1 MKTVTF
7 KCTLLSDLVFNL
19 KTATEG
25 NQQTLDYIPGSA
37 IYGLVAGKFYNE
49 YIAQNGIDIFHSG
62 GIIFSDAHPLHNGK
76 RTYRTPAWWYH
87 KKGSGFSEGIYSPF
101 YKAKDGEPQLK
112 QCRSGYISLISD
124 GLFTDIVPK
133 KRFSIKSAYDSKA
146 RRAEESKMF
155 GYQALVKGTE
165 WGFEMSY
172 NDEFQTEAQQIQKF
186 LIGVKPIGKSKSAEY
201 GLINIEISSI
211 DADTVSSDNSGKD
224 YCLLYADSRLAFFD
238 NNGQPTFM
246 PAPDQL
252 GVING
257 DIMWNYSQI
266 RTMQYAPFN
275 GKRKTRDTER
285 FCIEK
290 GSVFCIKKKKGFL
303 IKPGETSGYVGYFKS
318 EGFGR
323 LMVDPAF
330 LNNDEE
336 GKINWKYDENP
347 EQKPQIINNEMVTL
361 SGQEA
366 IIFEFLEREK
376 QIELMNEVVIKKV
389 NEFVNKNLSKFR
401 GEKFSSQWGTI
412 RSIAAKSKNKQE
424 LEASLFYAG
433 DQGNNNK
440 VMNAGYLVHGVAA
453 DKWKERGRIQIVKS
467 FINDNEINDGNVVL
481 AVVNLASQMAKACRK
496 EENHG

>member
-1 MKTVTF
+1 MKTITF

-37 IYGLVAGKFYNE
+37 VYGLVASKFYTE
-49 YIAQNGIDIFHSG
+49 FIAQNGINIFHSG
-62 GIIFSDAHPLHNGK
+62 GVIFGDAHPLQSGQ

-87 KKGSGFSEGIYSPF
+87 KKGSGFNQGIYSPL

-112 QCRSGYISLISD
+112 QCRGGYISIIENNK
-124 GLFTDIVPK
+124 FTEFTPK
-133 KRFSIKSAYDSKA
+133 KRFSIKSAYDSKM
-146 RRAEESKMF
+146 RRSEESKMY

-165 WGFEMSY
+165 WGFEMRY
-172 NDEFQTEAQQIQKF
+172 NDAFQSEARQIQEF
-186 LIGVKPIGKSKSAEY
+186 LIGIKPIGKSKSAEY
-201 GLINIEISSI
+201 GLVNIEIGNFTTLPESSI
-211 DADTVSSDNSGKD
+211 KSEKD

-238 NNGQPTFM
+238 SQGQPTFM
-246 PAPDQL
+246 PTPEQL
-252 GVING
+252 GVSNG
-257 DIMWNYSQI
+257 EILWNFSQI

-275 GKRKTRDTER
+275 GKRKTRDAER

-290 GSVFCIKKKKGFL
+290 GSVFYIKKNNGFSL
-303 IKPGETSGYVGYFKS
+303 NLQESGDYVGYFKS

-336 GKINWKYDENP
+336 GTITLKYIETHQKQPELINSEK
-347 EQKPQIINNEMVTL
+347 VTL
-361 SGQEA
+361 SGQDSVV
-366 IIFEFLEREK
+366 FDFLEREN
-376 QIELMNEVVIKKV
+376 QIELQNEIVLKKV
-389 NEFVNKNLSKFR
+389 NEFVNKNLTKFR

-412 RSIAAKSKNKQE
+412 RSIAAKSKDKQA

-440 VMNAGYLVHGVAA
+440 VINAGYLVHGVAA
-453 DKWKERGRIQIVKS
+453 DKWKERGRIQVLTQ
-467 FINDNEINDGNVVL
+467 FIKDINDGNVVL

-496 EENHG
+496 EEQNG